1 MSAIYC
7 EAGMLKE
14 KFHIE
19 FVMGSATQ
27 ASLWRMISQIDGLSE
42 WLADEVAINED
53 ENVYTFFW
61 GKSDNQ
67 AEIISIKP
75 QQSIRFRWSDED
87 DENIYFEFQL
97 HKLELSSEI
106 ALQITD
112 FAEPDEKGD
121 AIVLWETQIDKMKR
135 RLGVL

>member
-1 MSAIYC
+1 
-7 EAGMLKE
+7 MLKE

-27 ASLWRMISQIDGLSE
+27 ASLWRMISQVDGLSE
-42 WLADEVAINED
+42 WFADEVTMNEE

-67 AEIISIKP
+67 AEILGSKP
-75 QQSIRFRWSDED
+75 QQSIRFRWLDEEE
-87 DENIYFEFQL
+87 ENIYFEFQL
-97 HKLELSSEI
+97 HKLELSNEI

-121 AIVLWETQIDKMKR
+121 SIALWESQVDEMKR
-135 RLGVL
+135 RLGI

>member
-1 MSAIYC
+1 
-7 EAGMLKE
+7 MLKE

-42 WLADEVAINED
+42 WFADEVTMNDEED
-53 ENVYTFFW
+53 IYTFFW
-61 GKSDNQ
+61 GKSNNS
-67 AEIISIKP
+67 AEIINSKP
-75 QQSIRFRWSDED
+75 QQCIRYRWLDED
-87 DENIYFEFQL
+87 EENVYFEFQL
-97 HKLELSSEI
+97 HSLELSSEI

-121 AIVLWETQIDKMKR
+121 AIVLWENQIETLKR

>member
-1 MSAIYC
+1 
-7 EAGMLKE
+7 MLKE

-27 ASLWRMISQIDGLSE
+27 ASLWRMISQVDGLSE
-42 WLADEVAINED
+42 WFADEVTMNEE

-67 AEIISIKP
+67 AEILGSKP
-75 QQSIRFRWSDED
+75 QQSIRFRWLDEEE
-87 DENIYFEFQL
+87 ENVYFEFQL
-97 HKLELSSEI
+97 HKLELSNEI

-121 AIVLWETQIDKMKR
+121 SITLWETQIDKMKR
-135 RLGVL
+135 QLGVL

>member
-1 MSAIYC
+1 
-7 EAGMLKE
+7 MLKE

-19 FVMGSATQ
+19 FVMSSATQ
-27 ASLWRMISQIDGLSE
+27 ASLWRMISQVDGLSE
-42 WLADEVAINED
+42 WFADEVTMNEE

-67 AEIISIKP
+67 AEILSLKP
-75 QQSIRFRWSDED
+75 QQSIRFRWLDEEE
-87 DENIYFEFQL
+87 ENVYFEFQL
-97 HKLELSSEI
+97 HKLELSNEI

-121 AIVLWETQIDKMKR
+121 AITLWETQIDKMKR
-135 RLGVL
+135 QLGVL

>member
-1 MSAIYC
+1 
-7 EAGMLKE
+7 MLKE

-27 ASLWRMISQIDGLSE
+27 ASLWRMISQVDGLSE
-42 WLADEVAINED
+42 WFADEVAMND
-53 ENVYTFFW
+53 EENIYTFFW

-67 AEIISIKP
+67 AEVISSKP
-75 QQSIRFRWSDED
+75 QQSIRYRWLD
-87 DENIYFEFQL
+87 DDDNVYFEFQL
-97 HKLELSSEI
+97 HKLELSTEI

-121 AIVLWETQIDKMKR
+121 AIALWENQIEEMKR
-135 RLGVL
+135 KLGVL

>member
-1 MSAIYC
+1 
-7 EAGMLKE
+7 MLKE

-27 ASLWRMISQIDGLSE
+27 ASLWRMISQVDGLSE
-42 WLADEVAINED
+42 WFADEVTMNEE

-67 AEIISIKP
+67 AEILSLKP
-75 QQSIRFRWSDED
+75 QQSIRFRWLDEEE
-87 DENIYFEFQL
+87 ENVYFEFQL
-97 HKLELSSEI
+97 HKLELSNEI

-121 AIVLWETQIDKMKR
+121 AITLWETQIDKMKR
-135 RLGVL
+135 RLGV

>member
-1 MSAIYC
+1 
-7 EAGMLKE
+7 MLKE

-42 WLADEVAINED
+42 WFADEVTMNEE

-67 AEIISIKP
+67 AEILSLKP
-75 QQSIRFRWSDED
+75 QQSIRFRWLDEEE
-87 DENIYFEFQL
+87 ENVYFEFQL
-97 HKLELSSEI
+97 HKLELSNEI

-121 AIVLWETQIDKMKR
+121 SITLWETQIDKMKR
-135 RLGVL
+135 QLGVL

>member
-1 MSAIYC
+1 
-7 EAGMLKE
+7 MLKE

-42 WLADEVAINED
+42 WFADEVTMNEE

-67 AEIISIKP
+67 AEILSLKP
-75 QQSIRFRWSDED
+75 QQSIRFRWLDEEE
-87 DENIYFEFQL
+87 ENVYFEFQL
-97 HKLELSSEI
+97 HKLELSNEI

-121 AIVLWETQIDKMKR
+121 AITLWETQIDKMKR
-135 RLGVL
+135 RLGV

>member
-1 MSAIYC
+1 
-7 EAGMLKE
+7 MLKE

-19 FVMGSATQ
+19 FVMSSATQ

-42 WLADEVAINED
+42 WFADEVTMNEE

-67 AEIISIKP
+67 AEILSSKP
-75 QQSIRFRWSDED
+75 LQSIRFRWLDEEE
-87 DENIYFEFQL
+87 ENVYFEFQL
-97 HKLELSSEI
+97 HKLELSNEI

-121 AIVLWETQIDKMKR
+121 AITLWETQIDKMKR
-135 RLGVL
+135 RLGV

>member
-1 MSAIYC
+1 
-7 EAGMLKE
+7 MLKE

-27 ASLWRMISQIDGLSE
+27 ASLWRMISQVDGLSE
-42 WLADEVAINED
+42 WFADEVSMSDD
-53 ENVYTFFW
+53 ENLYTFFW

-67 AEIISIKP
+67 AEIINVKP
-75 QQSIRFRWSDED
+75 QQSIRFRWLDED
-87 DENIYFEFQL
+87 DENVYFEFQL

-112 FAEPDEKGD
+112 FAEPDEKAD
-121 AIVLWETQIDKMKR
+121 AIALWESQIEEMKR
-135 RLGVL
+135 QLGVL

>member
-1 MSAIYC
+1 
-7 EAGMLKE
+7 MLKE

-27 ASLWRMISQIDGLSE
+27 ASLWRMISQVDGLSE
-42 WLADEVAINED
+42 WFADEVTMNEE

-67 AEIISIKP
+67 AEILSSKP
-75 QQSIRFRWSDED
+75 QQSIRFRWLDEEE
-87 DENIYFEFQL
+87 ENVYFEFQL
-97 HKLELSSEI
+97 HKLELSNEI

-121 AIVLWETQIDKMKR
+121 AITLWETQIDKMKR
-135 RLGVL
+135 RLGV

>member
-1 MSAIYC
+1 
-7 EAGMLKE
+7 MLKE

-27 ASLWRMISQIDGLSE
+27 ASLWRMISQVDGLSE
-42 WLADEVAINED
+42 WFADEVTMNEE

-67 AEIISIKP
+67 AEILGSKP
-75 QQSIRFRWSDED
+75 QQSIRFRWLDEEE
-87 DENIYFEFQL
+87 ENIYFEFQL
-97 HKLELSSEI
+97 HKLELSNEI

-121 AIVLWETQIDKMKR
+121 AITLWETQIDKMKR
-135 RLGVL
+135 RLGV

>member
-1 MSAIYC
+1 
-7 EAGMLKE
+7 MLKE

-19 FVMGSATQ
+19 FVMGNATQ

-42 WLADEVAINED
+42 WFADEVTMND
-53 ENVYTFFW
+53 EENIYTFRW

-67 AEIISIKP
+67 AGIISVKP
-75 QQSIRFRWSDED
+75 QQSIRYRWLDED

-106 ALQITD
+106 ALQVTD
-112 FAEPDEKGD
+112 FAESDEKGD
-121 AIVLWETQIDKMKR
+121 AIALWETQIEEMKR
-135 RLGVL
+135 QLGVS

>member
-1 MSAIYC
+1 
-7 EAGMLKE
+7 MLKE

-19 FVMGSATQ
+19 FVMSSATQ

-42 WLADEVAINED
+42 WFADEVTMNEE

-67 AEIISIKP
+67 AEILGSKP
-75 QQSIRFRWSDED
+75 QQSIRFRWLDEEE
-87 DENIYFEFQL
+87 ENIYFEFQL
-97 HKLELSSEI
+97 HKLELSNEI

-121 AIVLWETQIDKMKR
+121 AITLWETQIDKMKR
-135 RLGVL
+135 QLGV

>member
-1 MSAIYC
+1 
-7 EAGMLKE
+7 MLKE

-42 WLADEVAINED
+42 WFADEVTMNEE

-67 AEIISIKP
+67 AEILSLKP
-75 QQSIRFRWSDED
+75 QQSIRFRWLDEEE
-87 DENIYFEFQL
+87 ENVYFEFQL
-97 HKLELSSEI
+97 HKLELSNEI

-121 AIVLWETQIDKMKR
+121 AITLWETQIDKMKR
-135 RLGVL
+135 QLGVL

>member
-1 MSAIYC
+1 
-7 EAGMLKE
+7 MLKE

-42 WLADEVAINED
+42 WFADEVTMNEE

-67 AEIISIKP
+67 AEILSSKP
-75 QQSIRFRWSDED
+75 QQSIRFRWLDEEE
-87 DENIYFEFQL
+87 ENVYFEFQL
-97 HKLELSSEI
+97 HKLELSNEI

-121 AIVLWETQIDKMKR
+121 AITLWETQIDKMKR
-135 RLGVL
+135 RLGV

>member
-1 MSAIYC
+1 
-7 EAGMLKE
+7 MLKE

-19 FVMGSATQ
+19 FVMGNATQ

-42 WLADEVAINED
+42 WFADEVTMND
-53 ENVYTFFW
+53 EENIYTFRW

-67 AEIISIKP
+67 AEIISVKP
-75 QQSIRFRWSDED
+75 QQSIRYRWLDED

-106 ALQITD
+106 ALQVTD
-112 FAEPDEKGD
+112 FAESDEKGD
-121 AIVLWETQIDKMKR
+121 AIALWETQIEEMKR
-135 RLGVL
+135 QLGVS